1 MRRGALEKFST
12 KTVFAT
18 ELQRIVSGK
27 NGFFL
32 HSLRLFYHAPSFRA
46 AAPLSKI
53 NTSDCGKNSLQVY
66 TMYLNGR
73 STKTHKMRFGGRP
86 FFLRL
91 AWVRRARSPEL
102 RGIIPQRPFFGRFF
116 HFPPPLPKR
125 YIVAF
130 WFCSV
135 FCSTAKRRH
144 CWLFGVL
151 LQCYNKIPIKK

>member
-32 HSLRLFYHAPSFRA
+32 HSLRPFYHAPSFRA
-46 AAPLSKI
+46 AAPLSPI
-53 NTSDCGKNSLQVY
+53 NTSDRGKNSLQVY

-73 STKTHKMRFGGRP
+73 RTEPHKMRFGGLP

-91 AWVRRARSPEL
+91 AGVRRVAR
-102 RGIIPQRPFFGRFF
+102 R
-116 HFPPPLPKR
+116 
-125 YIVAF
+125 
-130 WFCSV
+130 
-135 FCSTAKRRH
+135 
-144 CWLFGVL
+144 
-151 LQCYNKIPIKK
+151 N